1 MQTPYPPL
9 EARRLS
15 GPVTFFTP
23 SQALPEEV
31 SLESPAIF
39 CMTDLRVV
47 PALTIEPQVS
57 IEWALGRMIDAG
69 VRLLLVINADNQILG
84 LITSHD
90 IQGEKPLRLEH
101 ELGVRYAEIR
111 VRDVMTPLELL
122 DVIPVQDVLNATVGQ
137 VVSTLR
143 QSGRHHALVTDALP
157 TGQEAIRGI
166 FSTTTISRQL
176 GWQIQPTHQAG
187 SFAELEVAL
196 NH

>member
-1 MQTPYPPL
+1 MQARYPSL
-9 EARRLS
+9 ELKRLS
-15 GPVTFFTP
+15 GPVSFFTP
-23 SQALPEEV
+23 SQALPAEV

-57 IEWALGRMIDAG
+57 IDWALGRMIDAG
-69 VRLLLVINADNQILG
+69 VRLLLVINPDWQILG

-101 ELGVRYAEIR
+101 ELSLKYAEIR
-111 VRDVMTPLELL
+111 VRDVMTPVELL
-122 DVIPVQDVLNATVGQ
+122 DVIPIQDVLQANVGH

-143 QSGRHHALVTDALP
+143 MTGRHHALVTDTLP
-157 TGQEAIRGI
+157 EGREAIRGI
-166 FSTTTISRQL
+166 FSATTISRQL
-176 GWQIQPTHQAG
+176 GWEIQPTHQAS
-187 SFAELEVAL
+187 SFAELELAL